1 MIGGKY
7 MEIILNSKNYK
18 ITDDFKK
25 IAEKKLK
32 KLEKVFNDDENV
44 TATVSI
50 TKEKTSY
57 KTTLVV
63 KYRAFDFRAESE
75 DGTPYDA
82 IDIIIP
88 RVEGQIRKQ
97 KDIWGKSKKGT
108 ENVYDEDEEKK

>member
-1 MIGGKY
+1 

-18 ITDDFKK
+18 ITDDFKA
-25 IAEKKLK
+25 IAEKKVS
-32 KLEKVFNDDENV
+32 KLEKLFNDDENV
-44 TATVSI
+44 TATVSV

-63 KYRAFDFRAESE
+63 KYRSFDFRGESE

-97 KDIWGKSKKGT
+97 KDIWGKSKKGS
-108 ENVYDEDEEKK
+108 ENVYEDEEDKK

>member
-1 MIGGKY
+1 
-7 MEIILNSKNYK
+7 MEMNITAKGYK
-18 ITDDFKK
+18 VTEDFTK

-32 KLEKVFNDDENV
+32 KLEKLFNDDENV
-44 TATVSI
+44 TVTVAI

-57 KTTLVV
+57 KTVLVV

-97 KDIWGKSKKGT
+97 KDIWAKSKKGT
-108 ENVYDEDEEKK
+108 ENVYDESED